1 MFIFEEE
8 EPAVAWDCDPD
19 YIAEPLDRYQDL
31 DETDDAGDWQVIVLE
46 RFHDRLVDDTLSHR
60 GDASTARCW

>member
-31 DETDDAGDWQVIVLE
+31 DETDDTGDWQIIVLE
-46 RFHDRLVDDTLSHR
+46 RFHDRLVDATLAHR
-60 GDASTARCW
+60 GDASIARCW